1 MSTQHTPGPWHA
13 QNGGDVFTAL
23 GATTGDGW
31 KAADNDGWHIADCRP
46 GTLTLDDIGDKCE
59 LSSGEALANAR
70 LIAAA
75 PELYEALKHEAE
87 WHEREAR
94 THKTLAQRNPGMVY
108 DGLKEAWHRER
119 AASLRAVLAKAEDK
133 S

>member
-1 MSTQHTPGPWHA
+1 MSTQYTPGPWYA

-46 GTLTLDDIGDKCE
+46 GTLTIDDIGHDCE
-59 LSSGEALANAR
+59 LSSGEVLANAR

-75 PELYEALKHEAE
+75 PDMYEALKKIAAIDLTKESLPPLFGWYVLKA
-87 WHEREAR
+87 REA
-94 THKTLAQRNPGMVY
+94 
-108 DGLKEAWHRER
+108 
-119 AASLRAVLAKAEDK
+119 LAKAEGK

>member
-46 GTLTLDDIGDKCE
+46 GTLTIDDIGDKCE
-59 LSSGEALANAR
+59 LSSGEVLANAR

-75 PELYEALKHEAE
+75 PDLLARLKAAADYIDTLGGDSRECRIVIARAE
-87 WHEREAR
+87 
-94 THKTLAQRNPGMVY
+94 G
-108 DGLKEAWHRER
+108 
-119 AASLRAVLAKAEDK
+119 K

>member
-46 GTLTLDDIGDKCE
+46 GTLTIDDIGDKCE
-59 LSSGEALANAR
+59 LSSGEVLANAR

-75 PELYEALKHEAE
+75 PDMYEALKPFAAIPLESIGTSE
-87 WHEREAR
+87 
-94 THKTLAQRNPGMVY
+94 TFGMDV
-108 DGLKEAWHRER
+108 LRAR
-119 AASLRAVLAKAEDK
+119 AALAKAKGK
-133 S
+133 SC